1 MPTEKKLT
9 FPIETVTVAFARR
22 TESKV
27 PKKDD
32 YKVLQILNN
41 KGSIGPLLNYK
52 FVLHDEESKT
62 PNILITWMSDYTMT
76 VEHGKEFR
84 GISAAS
90 LVNRHPANVYL
101 NEQNWSSLRRPHHE
115 HWRRKFGD
123 QALNMY
129 RRYMVAH
136 EVGHVLGLEHS
147 FPHLT
152 TAISWNNKLCPEAK
166 MPALATNTES
176 YGRNY
181 ADKTPHASPSLN
193 ICNPFVARAK

>member
-147 FPHLT
+147 LSSSDNCDLMEQQTFAPKRKCQPSPQIQNH
-152 TAISWNNKLCPEAK
+152 TAEIMRIKRRTHPL
-166 MPALATNTES
+166 
-176 YGRNY
+176 
-181 ADKTPHASPSLN
+181 
-193 ICNPFVARAK
+193 V